1 MEAVVLTTPLMLH
14 SLVHFAGGSD
24 DTFIYM
30 FFMDILM
37 IVAGLVASVVED
49 GFKWF
54 FFAFAILTF
63 IPVIYYICW
72 LRSKV
77 VNVNFDYSLF
87 FWNYATMANLTAF
100 AWFCYPI
107 VWIIAEGTG
116 TISADGEAIVYA
128 VLDIISKALL
138 GMFMLSARS
147 IYNDIANVTAWVWVD
162 EKNNLIAKLKENGI
176 TF

>member
-1 MEAVVLTTPLMLH
+1 MIH
-14 SLVHFAGGSD
+14 SLTEFAGAAD
-24 DTFIYM
+24 DTFIYL

-37 IVAGLVASVVED
+37 IISGLIASVVETS
-49 GFKWF
+49 FKWF

-77 VNVNFDYSLF
+77 VNLNFDYSLF

-107 VWIIAEGTG
+107 VWIIAEGAG
-116 TISADGEAIVYA
+116 TISADGGPSST
-128 VLDIISKALL
+128 LFLTSSPRPS
-138 GMFMLSARS
+138 SACS
-147 IYNDIANVTAWVWVD
+147 CSAPAP
-162 EKNNLIAKLKENGI
+162 
-176 TF
+176 